1 MYAPPILA
9 LRAMERIAFLCGV
22 FSLPF
27 LCWTSADRSDSV
39 SLYGGSSVGPCSAA
53 GVRDN
58 LTFIANYTDLP
69 DALEELERNATT
81 EFSHFTVCLRG
92 DGAFTLSPVNLT
104 VSVGIQSAAGPTTTE
119 RSRIY
124 CNAVPS
130 KNYSGFFRGS
140 QDVRLENL
148 RFEGCTSPI
157 GLELV
162 ETVVI
167 VNCSFR

>member
-9 LRAMERIAFLCGV
+9 LRAMERIVFLCGV

-58 LTFIANYTDLP
+58 LTLIATYTDLP

-130 KNYSGFFRGS
+130 KNYSAFFRGS

-157 GLELV
+157 SLELV

>member
-1 MYAPPILA
+1 
-9 LRAMERIAFLCGV
+9 MERIVFLCGV

-27 LCWTSADRSDSV
+27 LSWTSADRSDSV
-39 SLYGGSSVGPCSAA
+39 SLYGGSSIGPCRETAA
-53 GVRDN
+53 GIAVRDD

-69 DALEELERNATT
+69 DALEELERNAAT

-104 VSVGIQSAAGPTTTE
+104 VSVGIQSAAGPSTTE
-119 RSRIY
+119 RSRVY
-124 CNAVPS
+124 CNTEPS
-130 KNYSGFFRGS
+130 KNYSAFFLGS

-148 RFEGCTSPI
+148 RFEGCASPI